1 MNFFSS
7 SNVFWTNFH
16 PIQILMYLLLI
27 GLIVLSMFG
36 GAKMRKGSGSGGGIS
51 RGRGGS
57 ITVIN

>member
-1 MNFFSS
+1 MDWLNDIKNHKYFPFAI
-7 SNVFWTNFH
+7 VG
-16 PIQILMYLLLI
+16 II

-36 GAKMRKGSGSGGGIS
+36 GAQMRKGSGSGGGIS

>member
-1 MNFFSS
+1 MDFLNEIRSHKYFPFA
-7 SNVFWTNFH
+7 VVG
-16 PIQILMYLLLI
+16 II

-36 GAKMRKGSGSGGGIS
+36 GAKMRKGSGGGGGIS